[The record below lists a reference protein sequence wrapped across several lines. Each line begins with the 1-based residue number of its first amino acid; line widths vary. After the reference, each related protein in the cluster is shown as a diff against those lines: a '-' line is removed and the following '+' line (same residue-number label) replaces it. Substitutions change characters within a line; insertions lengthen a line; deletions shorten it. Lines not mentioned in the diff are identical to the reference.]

1 MPISY
6 RSTPTM
12 AKIARRALY
21 LRASMPRGNQAGTLI
36 GLRRANQIA
45 NRTRMSINTIKRM
58 HQFFIRNQRFQHLPE
73 FSKGRQAWLL
83 WGGMPAFNWSKRIL
97 RKEGLL

>member
-12 AKIARRALY
+12 AKIARKALV
-21 LRASMPRGNQAGTLI
+21 LRASMPKGNKAGTLV

-45 NRTRMSINTIKRM
+45 NRTKISLDTIRRM
-58 HQFFIRNQRFQHLPE
+58 HHFFIRNQRFQHMPE

-83 WGGMPAFNWSKRIL
+83 WVGMPAFNWSKRIL